1 MSDQKEIETSRYAR
15 KKVEVRGLA
24 QGAYDPNAKA
34 IMAEHGV
41 MWDLHGHIND
51 LETTTVINR
60 KVVFNGEEAPTTM
73 SSKETEWLE
82 GFCERNGIDI
92 GITETEIERVP
103 GVPYMNA
110 PVRFGIADGEWT
122 ESKDNKVGYCLTKVE
137 LSRCSG
143 ILTLTIEGTSKDDV
157 ADAWVDNWIQGT
169 VIKVREALKLA
180 NFTEAEEL
188 EIDCEVIMGAERE
201 AKCDPDLMR
210 SLLTTDQDGEE
221 E

>member
-24 QGAYDPNAKA
+24 QGEHDPDAKA
-34 IMAEHGV
+34 IMAEFGV
-41 MWDLHGHIND
+41 MWDLHGHTDD
-51 LETTTVINR
+51 LETTTVIDR
-60 KVVFNGEEAPTTM
+60 KVLFNGEAPPGTM
-73 SSKETEWLE
+73 SSTEIEWLE
-82 GFCERNGIDI
+82 EFCLNNGIDI
-92 GITETEIERVP
+92 GITETERERVP
-103 GVPYMNA
+103 GLPYMNA
-110 PVRFGIADGEWT
+110 PVRFSEGNGKWT
-122 ESKDNKVGYCLTKVE
+122 DKEDYKVSNCLVKAE

-157 ADAWVDNWIQGT
+157 ADALIDNWIQGT

-180 NFTEAEEL
+180 QFTEAESL

-210 SLLTTDQDGEE
+210 SLLTTDNGGEE
-221 E
+221 